1 MGVPRSPTPT
11 AGATATAAPA
21 PVAPPVVTT
30 TSAAPASTTAPP
42 TSSAEPTTTTSE
54 TTATTSTDSSPV
66 TDPVGFVQSYYGLLP
81 GNTDAAWALLGP
93 AAQSQSGGR
102 SAYDSFWSGKSRV
115 WAENL
120 RVVGGNTVTATI
132 VFTDNNGSVKRDP
145 YRFVI
150 GTQDGRQVI
159 QSFSLGG

>member
-1 MGVPRSPTPT
+1 M
-11 AGATATAAPA
+11 
-21 PVAPPVVTT
+21 
-30 TSAAPASTTAPP
+30 
-42 TSSAEPTTTTSE
+42 
-54 TTATTSTDSSPV
+54 
-66 TDPVGFVQSYYGLLP
+66 GFVQSYYGLLP
-81 GNTDAAWALLGP
+81 GNTDAAWAQLGP
-93 AAQSQSGGR
+93 TAQSQSGGR
-102 SAYDSFWSGKSRV
+102 DAYDSFWSGKSRV

-159 QSFSLGG
+159 QSYSLGG